1 MVAVPLSY
9 QLGNH
14 GWCCCGRRG
23 LDEPNLR
30 RPVFITPPQVF
41 FERPSALVASAFLFF
56 SDGEKEKKLP
66 RSPFL
71 SPEKESYVIIPGPV
85 MFSSSRRD
93 PAHRTDPS
101 PISFFFPTPHEQG
114 VVIAELAREEGRE
127 RGGVRRGLV
136 ALSLCA
142 LHEQVLFA
150 PPVRSRIRSHDVVQ

>member
-1 MVAVPLSY
+1 MVLLWTSWTGRTQSAPPRLYNSAAGIFRASVRPGCISLS
-9 QLGNH
+9 
-14 GWCCCGRRG
+14 
-23 LDEPNLR
+23 
-30 RPVFITPPQVF
+30 F
-41 FERPSALVASAFLFF
+41 FLN
-56 SDGEKEKKLP
+56 GEKEKKLP